1 MQTVYR
7 IESGDWSATIAPT
20 IAAHVVNLTYRGEN
34 VLVPLR
40 SKEQLEENPYLH
52 GSPILLPAN
61 RTRDGKFTFA
71 GTEYALPINE
81 PATGCHLHGVI
92 HEKPF
97 KVCEHTPDSITL
109 VYDNSGECYPFDF
122 RLIVTYT
129 VSDKGFAQHYEI
141 ENTSGADFPLTFALH
156 TTFTEPDHFQTP
168 IDRCQERDSER
179 LLPTGRLTELT
190 SLQQQFA
197 QGSASRGVPV
207 IGYYTSKGHTAHVG
221 DFDYT
226 VSDLFDH
233 WIMYN
238 GNGVSG
244 FLCVEPQ
251 CGAVDGLN
259 QPDGHLVLKAGE
271 TAVFDTLIAYN
282 PQ

>member
-7 IESGDWSATIAPT
+7 IESGDWAATVAPQ
-20 IAAHVVNLTYRGEN
+20 IAAHVVNLTFRGED
-34 VLVPLR
+34 VLVPLT

-52 GSPILLPAN
+52 GAPILLPAN

-71 GTEYALPINE
+71 GKEYHLPINE
-81 PATGCHLHGVI
+81 PSTGCHLHGVI

-97 KVCEHTPDSITL
+97 EVVSHSGDSITL
-109 VYDNSGECYPFDF
+109 SYENTGECYPFPF
-122 RLIVTYT
+122 RMTVTFT
-129 VSDKGFAQHYEI
+129 VSERGFAQHYVI
-141 ENTSGADFPLTFALH
+141 ENKAGADFPLTFALH
-156 TTFTEPDHFQTP
+156 TTFVEPDHFKTP

-179 LLPTGRLTELT
+179 LLPTGRLTEL
-190 SLQQQFA
+190 SPLQRQFA
-197 QGSASRGVPV
+197 EGSASRNVPV
-207 IGYYTSKGHTAHVG
+207 IGYYTAKGHTAQVG
-221 DFDYT
+221 EYDYI

-233 WIMYN
+233 WVMYN

-259 QPDGHLVLKAGE
+259 QPDGHFILKAGDTVE
-271 TAVFDTLIAYN
+271 FDTLITRR
-282 PQ
+282 